1 MVSVRVRVPVIR
13 LSAAVVMVTALFAL
27 VLSSSAV
34 ASRGCWTLPV
44 SGVVVDGFR
53 APACRWCAGNRGL
66 EFSTPVGSP
75 VRAAVAGSV
84 SFSGSVAGRDH
95 VVVAFAQSGFSE
107 RWRVTYAGARS
118 DLVIGDRVEA
128 GEVVAV
134 TTGRFHLG
142 LRVGERYV
150 DPTRML
156 LTGHLRAS
164 LIAPGARVP
173 KVSLCPGTAGVFPEA
188 RR

>member
-1 MVSVRVRVPVIR
+1 MSVRLRVPVIR

-128 GEVVAV
+128 GQVVAV

-164 LIAPGARVP
+164 LIAPGDRLP

>member
-1 MVSVRVRVPVIR
+1 MSVRLRALVIR
-13 LSAAVVMVTALFAL
+13 LSAAAVLVTALFAL

-156 LTGHLRAS
+156 LTGQLRAS

>member
-1 MVSVRVRVPVIR
+1 MSVRLRALVIR

-27 VLSSSAV
+27 VLSSAAV

-118 DLVIGDRVEA
+118 DLAIGDRVEA

-164 LIAPGARVP
+164 LIAPGVRLP
-173 KVSLCPGTAGVFPEA
+173 KVSLCPGTAGVFPGA

>member
-1 MVSVRVRVPVIR
+1 MRVRLRASVGRVSFMA
-13 LSAAVVMVTALFAL
+13 LAVVAVSLSL
-27 VLSSSAV
+27 VVSSSTVV
-34 ASRGCWTLPV
+34 AQCCWTMPV

-53 APACRWCAGNRGL
+53 APVCRWCAGNRGL
-66 EFSTPVGSP
+66 EFSTDVGSP

-95 VVVAFAQSGFSE
+95 LVVAFDRPGFSE

-118 DLVIGDRVEA
+118 DLTAGDQVKAGGVI
-128 GEVVAV
+128 AV
-134 TTGRFHLG
+134 TTGPFHLG
-142 LRVGERYV
+142 LRIGDRYV

-156 LTGHLRAS
+156 VAGHLRAS
-164 LIAPGARVP
+164 LIAPGEPLP
-173 KVSLCPGTAGVFPEA
+173 KVSLCPGAAGVFLGA

>member
-1 MVSVRVRVPVIR
+1 MSVRLRVPVIR
-13 LSAAVVMVTALFAL
+13 LSAAAVMVTALFTL

-53 APACRWCAGNRGL
+53 EPACRWCAGNRGL

-128 GEVVAV
+128 GDVVAV

-173 KVSLCPGTAGVFPEA
+173 KVSLCPGTAGVFPGA

>member
-1 MVSVRVRVPVIR
+1 MVSVRLRALVIR

-164 LIAPGARVP
+164 LIAPGDRLP